1 MNWRMANYPQ
11 CQEIQ
16 SCEGPSFAKF
26 VRQQRHLIHSVKNRK
41 RFIIKIDKNI
51 ILIFNLRRCILFK
64 FGRNGNSIENIS
76 SKRIKILC
84 LCGTIIS
91 VPLTPTPFNCENPKC
106 DIKYIRD
113 KDEIFRIIEMTFLK
127 IVTA

>member
-1 MNWRMANYPQ
+1 M
-11 CQEIQ
+11 
-16 SCEGPSFAKF
+16 
-26 VRQQRHLIHSVKNRK
+26 
-41 RFIIKIDKNI
+41 
-51 ILIFNLRRCILFK
+51 FK
-64 FGRNGNSIENIS
+64 FGINGNSIENIA

-91 VPLTPTPFNCENPKC
+91 VPLTPSPFNCENPKC